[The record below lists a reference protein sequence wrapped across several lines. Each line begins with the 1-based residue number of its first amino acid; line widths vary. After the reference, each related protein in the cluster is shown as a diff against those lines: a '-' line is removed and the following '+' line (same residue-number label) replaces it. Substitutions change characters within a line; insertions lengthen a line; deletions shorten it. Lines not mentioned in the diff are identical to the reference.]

1 MPSVRPSR
9 SAGFTLLE
17 LMVTLAIVAVL
28 GLLTVPVLQ
37 ISVQRAKEQEL
48 RTALHEIRG
57 ALDAYKR
64 AAEANDIE
72 VPPEA
77 SGYPPNLEML
87 VSGVPW
93 RDPQKKGKLYL
104 LRRLPRDPM
113 NPQTELSPVA
123 TWGQRSYASEASD
136 PQSGAD
142 VFDVYSLSNKLG
154 LNGIPYSA
162 W

>member
-1 MPSVRPSR
+1 MPPNSR
-9 SAGFTLLE
+9 RLAGFTLLE

-48 RTALHEIRG
+48 RLALREIRA

-64 AAEANDIE
+64 AGDEGEIE
-72 VPPEA
+72 VPVDA
-77 SGYPPNLEML
+77 SGYPPSLEVL
-87 VSGVPW
+87 VDGVAR
-93 RDPQKKGKLYL
+93 RDANKKGKLYF
-104 LRRLPRDPM
+104 LRRVPRDPM
-113 NPQTELSPVA
+113 ADTELSATA
-123 TWGQRSYASEASD
+123 TWGKRSYASEAND
-136 PQSGAD
+136 PHEGVD
-142 VFDVYSLSNKLG
+142 VYDVYSLSSKPG